1 MFSTCLTALS
11 TWELV
16 LDNTVHGE
24 DNLEEKTRQDA
35 DNRMYYLGLNL
46 FNKDVI
52 CYSDGGWPEIFY
64 VLNSTWLTTSTCEL
78 VVIDTVDG
86 EDNLEEKAREVADIR
101 MYHFG

>member
-24 DNLEEKTRQDA
+24 DNLEEKTREDA
-35 DNRMYYLGLNL
+35 DIRMYYLGLNL

-52 CYSDGGWPEIFY
+52 CSGDGVWPESFLRMFSTGLTSLRSC
-64 VLNSTWLTTSTCEL
+64 VLM
-78 VVIDTVDG
+78 VDDAVDG
-86 EDNLEEKAREVADIR
+86 KDI
-101 MYHFG
+101 